1 MKKIT
6 DYATL
11 ENSGATKQEKI
22 IIKHY
27 LQELFDLYDIDTIKD
42 IGSIYVL
49 EKETEL
55 LDYKSFEMHEPIS
68 ADNIEFVDK
77 IFSSSINTQEPL
89 FVLACYLISTDYA
102 IYLLLPETILSAEY
116 KSIFEQAY
124 FKNNEYFDLEE

>member
-6 DYATL
+6 DFATL
-11 ENSGATKQEKI
+11 ENNDVTKQEKI

-49 EKETEL
+49 ENKMEL
-55 LDYKSFEMHEPIS
+55 LDYKSFEIYEPIS
-68 ADNIEFVDK
+68 VDNIEFVDK

-89 FVLACYLISTDYA
+89 FILACFLISTDYA

-116 KSIFEQAY
+116 KSIFEQAN
-124 FKNNEYFDLEE
+124 FINNKYFDLEE

>member
-6 DYATL
+6 DFATL
-11 ENSGATKQEKI
+11 ENNGVTKQEKI

-49 EKETEL
+49 ENKMEL
-55 LDYKSFEMHEPIS
+55 LDYKSFEMYEPIS
-68 ADNIEFVDK
+68 VDNIEFVDK
-77 IFSSSINTQEPL
+77 IFSSFINTQEPL
-89 FVLACYLISTDYA
+89 FILVSTDYA

-124 FKNNEYFDLEE
+124 FMNNKYFDLEE